1 MSREEAWQL
10 LQEKVKTP
18 NLIKHCLAV
27 EASMRELAR
36 YFHEDE
42 DKWGIAGLLH
52 DIDYEETKDQPQ
64 GHSLKGAEFLAS
76 LGVDSEITEAIK
88 THNDTHQLIPQSLM
102 AKALFC
108 TDPLTG
114 LIVAT
119 TLVLPSKKIQE
130 VTPLNVLN
138 RLKEKSFAKGARREV
153 INQCEPLLG
162 LPLEEF
168 VSLVLKGMQNIA
180 SELGL

>member
-52 DIDYEETKDQPQ
+52 DIDYEETKDQTPRAFFKR
-64 GHSLKGAEFLAS
+64 SLNF
-76 LGVDSEITEAIK
+76 
-88 THNDTHQLIPQSLM
+88 
-102 AKALFC
+102 
-108 TDPLTG
+108 
-114 LIVAT
+114 
-119 TLVLPSKKIQE
+119 
-130 VTPLNVLN
+130 
-138 RLKEKSFAKGARREV
+138 
-153 INQCEPLLG
+153 
-162 LPLEEF
+162 
-168 VSLVLKGMQNIA
+168 
-180 SELGL
+180 

>member
-1 MSREEAWQL
+1 
-10 LQEKVKTP
+10 
-18 NLIKHCLAV
+18 
-27 EASMRELAR
+27 
-36 YFHEDE
+36 
-42 DKWGIAGLLH
+42 
-52 DIDYEETKDQPQ
+52 
-64 GHSLKGAEFLAS
+64 
-76 LGVDSEITEAIK
+76 
-88 THNDTHQLIPQSLM
+88 M
-102 AKALFC
+102 AKAYSC